1 MASLLKVRTDMSL
14 SYSARII
21 ADARITYVSGAK
33 ALGSSLLRMNVEFQ
47 QPAWEAGTGQASAVI
62 HSAVLSLRTDSGGGE
77 LGRACPDSPLI
88 LKSGPRGTTV
98 HQTFS
103 ISLNDAQ
110 MFAVEE
116 ARKGGSV
123 ELVLNLIAGGHGEYG
138 NQVINDN
145 ISYRVPLSEWARLL
159 RELGHGDIIVLGVQL
174 PNGPNGARL
183 RSAIELLHTANRYL
197 VNGEY
202 DIVVARCRQAV
213 ESVQAAFDDSEPT
226 KEAMTLYR
234 RDKSSREG
242 MSSLQ
247 REHVI
252 LETVRH
258 YANLAHHVDNRG
270 NTECYGRAD
279 ATFLLT
285 LAAAAVT
292 RACARARIESPD
304 ASE

>member
-1 MASLLKVRTDMSL
+1 MSL
-14 SYSARII
+14 SYSSRII
-21 ADARITYVSGAK
+21 AEARITYVSGAK

-47 QPAWEAGTGQASAVI
+47 QPGWEAGVVQASAVI

-77 LGRACPDSPLI
+77 LGRACPNHPMV
-88 LKSGPRGTTV
+88 LKSAPRGDTV

-103 ISLNDAQ
+103 ISLSDAQ
-110 MFAVEE
+110 MFAMEQ
-116 ARKGGSV
+116 ARKGGGV

-138 NQVINDN
+138 HQVINDN
-145 ISYRVPLSEWARLL
+145 ISYRVPLSEWARIL
-159 RELGHGDIIVLGVQL
+159 RELGHGDIVVLGVHL
-174 PNGPNGARL
+174 PSVPDSARL

-234 RDKSSREG
+234 KDKSSREG

-247 REHVI
+247 REQVI

-258 YANLAHHVDNRG
+258 YANLAHHVDERG
-270 NTECYGRAD
+270 RTECYGRAD
-279 ATFLLT
+279 ATFLLA

-292 RACARARIESPD
+292 RACARAGIESPE

>member
-1 MASLLKVRTDMSL
+1 MSL
-14 SYSARII
+14 SYSSRII
-21 ADARITYVSGAK
+21 AEARITYVSGTK

-47 QPAWEAGTGQASAVI
+47 QPAWEAAIGQASAAI

-77 LGRACPDSPLI
+77 LGRACPDHPMV
-88 LKSGPRGTTV
+88 LKSGPHSTTV

-103 ISLNDAQ
+103 IRLSDAQ

-116 ARKGGSV
+116 ARKGGGI
-123 ELVLNLIAGGHGEYG
+123 ELVLNLIAEGHGEYG
-138 NQVINDN
+138 HQVISDN
-145 ISYRVPLSEWARLL
+145 ISHRVPLSEWARIL
-159 RELGHGDIIVLGVQL
+159 RELGHGDIIVLGVHL
-174 PNGPNGARL
+174 PSGQEGARL

-197 VNGEY
+197 VSGEY
-202 DIVVARCRQAV
+202 DIVVARCRQAI
-213 ESVQAAFDDSEPT
+213 ESVQAVVEDGEST

-234 RDKSSREG
+234 KDRASREG

-247 REHVI
+247 REQVI

-258 YANLAHHVDNRG
+258 YANPAHHVDQWG

-279 ATFLLT
+279 ATFLLA

-292 RACARARIESPD
+292 RACARARIESTD
-304 ASE
+304 TSG